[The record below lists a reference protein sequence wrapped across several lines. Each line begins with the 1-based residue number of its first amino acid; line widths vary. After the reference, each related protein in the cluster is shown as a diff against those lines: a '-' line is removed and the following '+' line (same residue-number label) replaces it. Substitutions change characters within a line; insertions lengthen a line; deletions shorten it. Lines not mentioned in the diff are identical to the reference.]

1 MIGTEPLSGAVS
13 SSLVGCRLNT
23 VSNHGRAE
31 MSLCTHSSASGEVPS
46 VASTFSISVRPSGW
60 S

>member
-1 MIGTEPLSGAVS
+1 MIGTEPLSGAGS
-13 SSLVGCRLNT
+13 SSRVGCRLNT

-31 MSLCTHSSASGEVPS
+31 MSLCTHSSAYGEVPS
-46 VASTFSISVRPSGW
+46 VASAFSVSVGSSGW